1 MQLVGFYYKNIS
13 GTVCYSRFSVVNL
26 YEYLSGNND
35 VTRSFALLSKFIEFI
50 TSDSNA
56 FQNTFIY

>member
-1 MQLVGFYYKNIS
+1 MQLFGFYYKNTS
-13 GTVCYSRFSVVNL
+13 ATTCYSRYSVVNL

-35 VTRSFALLSKFIEFI
+35 VTRSFALLSKFVKFI
-50 TSDSNA
+50 TSGSNA